1 MDITPQQ
8 IDELRLGALT
18 AIDGLWFLA
27 AEKAYGFDA
36 ALELDL
42 EVWSSYGVVIL
53 KRMARM
59 LGISLD
65 PNDPLDMATVN
76 FLMETLCHIDGTQCV
91 GEVKGDDEIVFRVYR
106 CSWWDNLRSSGREGH
121 IPCEKI
127 DNTTFRHWL
136 EAMDPHI
143 GFEITHSLPRGGDH
157 CSWTIKRRFNRPH

>member
-1 MDITPQQ
+1 LDITPQQ

-42 EVWSSYGVVIL
+42 EVWSNYGVVIL

-65 PNDPLDMATVN
+65 PDNPMDMATVN
-76 FLMETLCHIDGTQCV
+76 FLMETISHIDGTKCE
-91 GEVKGDDEIVFRVYR
+91 GIVKGDNEIEFHVHR
-106 CSWWDNLRSSGREGH
+106 CSWWDNLRSSGREDH

-127 DNTTFRHWL
+127 DNTIFRHWL
-136 EAMDPHI
+136 EAMDPSI
-143 GFEITHSLPRGGDH
+143 EFEITSSLPRGDDH
-157 CSWTIKRRFNRPH
+157 CAWTIKRKL